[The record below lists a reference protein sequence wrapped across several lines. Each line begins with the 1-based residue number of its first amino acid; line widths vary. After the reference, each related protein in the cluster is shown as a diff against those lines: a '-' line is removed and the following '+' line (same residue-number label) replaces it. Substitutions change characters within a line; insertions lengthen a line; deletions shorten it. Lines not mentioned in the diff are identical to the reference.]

1 MVIIGRQIT
10 ILLSANGPNRDAV
23 QGVYASPRAT
33 DHFSF
38 YSDTNVTYQGDTVTA
53 NQARQQCPGQTG
65 RPSQGEDRRP
75 GNRLLLQL
83 AAGVLFLTQLL
94 NLVPHPWASLWEE
107 NCLMRKGLHLVQDFI
122 LSERAQVKYLQETL
136 AFLASSPIFLI
147 SFSPLLPAAPSF
159 SPL

>member
-65 RPSQGEDRRP
+65 RPSHGEDRRP

-83 AAGVLFLTQLL
+83 AAGVLCHSAPEPGTS
-94 NLVPHPWASLWEE
+94 SLGFPLGRELPDEE
-107 NCLMRKGLHLVQDFI
+107 RTPPRPGLHLV
-122 LSERAQVKYLQETL
+122 
-136 AFLASSPIFLI
+136 
-147 SFSPLLPAAPSF
+147 
-159 SPL
+159 